1 MYKFWLCFYVFKH
14 KIINKK
20 SFPKL
25 FYVLLD
31 LYNKQDEKVSKSV
44 YVYPYPDFIFII
56 WEYIW

>member
-1 MYKFWLCFYVFKH
+1 MFYVFKH

-56 WEYIW
+56 